1 MTTEV
6 VEVDILI
13 VGSGPTG
20 SSIALHLVQ
29 SNPEWAKRILI
40 IDKAVHPRD
49 KLCGGGIT
57 YLGENILT
65 DLGLPFEPNNFA
77 VREVQLRYQ
86 DKSYSFRGDPVFR
99 IVRRREF
106 DHWLVQQVET
116 RAVAVSQGE
125 GVTGVEVLSNY
136 VAVTTDKR
144 TIHAQI
150 VIAADG
156 SRSFIRS
163 RLKWN
168 DDSRVARLIEVDT
181 PEDPQQNWNF
191 RDKVAVFD
199 FTHMTD
205 NNLQGYYWDFP
216 SYVDGAPIM
225 NRGVFDSRSRPE
237 KPKANLKTVLHDSM
251 AVRERDSADF
261 KLKGAPIRWFD
272 AKGQFSQP
280 RVLLA
285 GDAAGVDPLFG
296 EGISFALAYG
306 PPVAETVIDAFAR
319 ADFSLE
325 SYRKRLLSYSMF
337 KQLRLRVAI
346 ARFAYKINSPRI
358 FRMGWTAARWVVAR
372 TPWRNPNY
380 VPAKQLARAASPQ
393 NGQPPFQ
400 T

>member
-1 MTTEV
+1 MTEK
-6 VEVDILI
+6 VDILI

-20 SSIALHLVQ
+20 SSIALHLVRE
-29 SNPEWAKRILI
+29 NPQWAERILI
-40 IDKAVHPRD
+40 VDKAVHPRD

-65 DLGLPFEPNNFA
+65 DLGLPFEPNNFG
-77 VREVQLRYQ
+77 VREVQVRYE
-86 DKSYSFRGDPVFR
+86 DKSYSFHGNPVFR

-106 DHWLVQQVET
+106 DHWLVQQVEA
-116 RAVAVSQGE
+116 RDVVVSQGE
-125 GVTGVEVLSNY
+125 GVVGVEVRPTH
-136 VAVTTDKR
+136 VQVTTNKR

-150 VIAADG
+150 LIAADG
-156 SRSFIRS
+156 SRSFVRS
-163 RLKWN
+163 RLKWA
-168 DDSRVARLIEVDT
+168 DTSRVARLIEVDT

-205 NNLQGYYWDFP
+205 NLQGYYWDFP
-216 SYVDGAPIM
+216 SYVEGAPTM

-237 KPKANLKTVLHDSM
+237 KPKADLKGVLRDSM
-251 AVRERDSADF
+251 AERERTLDDY

-272 AKGQFSQP
+272 TNGQFSQP

-306 PPVAETVIDAFAR
+306 EPVAETVIDAFER

-325 SYRKRLLSYSMF
+325 SYRKRLLSYPMF
-337 KQLRLRVAI
+337 KQLKWRVKL
-346 ARFAYKINSPRI
+346 ARFAYKLNSPRA
-358 FRMGWTAARWVVAR
+358 FRMGWTVARWVIGR

-380 VPAKQLARAASPQ
+380 VPAKQP
-393 NGQPPFQ
+393 
-400 T
+400 